1 MAVELW
7 SYIVDPD
14 GEIKVAHVFYGRT
27 SKDAHTWREHHL
39 ANCEYFQAAVNE
51 GREIQK
57 VENIPDSDLPVA
69 VDEGADG
76 EEGT

>member
-1 MAVELW
+1 MAYELW

-14 GEIKVAHVFYGRT
+14 GEIKVAHVFYGRKIEEART
-27 SKDAHTWREHHL
+27 YREHHL

-57 VENIPDSDLPVA
+57 TERIPDDDLPVA
-69 VDEGADG
+69 TEDESP
-76 EEGT
+76 EGT